1 MDNTFLKLDP
11 EKIREFTGNLRE
23 KDEQELRNILTRY
36 IEYLPEMTE
45 AALIVSVDKGFMP
58 YDLREKLSRQ
68 IMTNIEAH
76 QNGISPAGWK
86 KDNAFRDFVAKYT
99 DDELYDLID
108 RPSDIVI
115 DVYTAI
121 LEIAREREL
130 ISDNDSEKLT
140 EDTRLQSR
148 SDREIKNDDLN
159 DFAKDIFGDMPDEL
173 TAEQIEEEKQKYWV
187 CPKCHEMVEVEMD
200 VCWNCQAEAP
210 AELVHPGTEEI
221 IKEQNDRKPF
231 SFTRSGFTLL
241 ILGVV
246 LMGVG
251 ILHKFGPG
259 THFHWFR
266 WDGIILGAVA
276 IIFGIFFLIKGA
288 GKNE

>member
-23 KDEQELRNILTRY
+23 KDEQELRSILTRY
-36 IEYLPEMTE
+36 IEYLPEMAE
-45 AALIVSVDKGFMP
+45 AALIVSVDKGFIS
-58 YDLREKLSRQ
+58 YDLREKLSGQ

-86 KDNAFRDFVAKYT
+86 KDNAFRAFVAKYT

-108 RPSDIVI
+108 QPSDIVI
-115 DVYTAI
+115 DVYNAI
-121 LEIAREREL
+121 LEVAREREL
-130 ISDNDSEKLT
+130 ISDHDSERLA

-148 SDREIKNDDLN
+148 SDREIKNDDIN
-159 DFAKDIFGDMPDEL
+159 DLAKDIFGDMPDEL
-173 TAEQIEEEKQKYWV
+173 TVEQIEEEKQKYWV
-187 CPKCHEMVEVEMD
+187 CPKCHEMVEVEMG
-200 VCWNCQAEAP
+200 VCWNCQSEAP
-210 AELVHPGTEEI
+210 SELVHPGTEEI
-221 IKEQNDRKPF
+221 IKEHNDRKPF

-251 ILHKFGPG
+251 ILHKFGSG

-266 WDGIILGAVA
+266 WDGIILGGVA
-276 IIFGIFFLIKGA
+276 IIFGIFFLIRGA
-288 GKNE
+288 GKKE